1 VTHAL
6 VRAHPETGDRSLYL
20 DSTTTVGVDGMD
32 PLSGPAFLEEVYE
45 AATRDDFVY
54 AHEWRVGDLVLWDNG
69 FTMHRRTPFDP
80 GARRLMKRMTLHL
93 DPKRHVMPDGAL
105 AESGI
110 GMPV

>member
-1 VTHAL
+1 
-6 VRAHPETGDRSLYL
+6 
-20 DSTTTVGVDGMD
+20 MD
-32 PLSGPAFLEEVYE
+32 PLSGPAFLDEIYE

-54 AHEWRVGDLVLWDNG
+54 AHQWRVGDLVLWDNG